1 MTEYCKAGCH
11 CIECNNLE
19 MYEAVRQAAIK
30 GIVDRNPEAF
40 KPRVTEDPKN
50 HAKGHLTGCHCRK
63 SACLKKYCEC
73 FTVSNLFAYYFGVF

>member
-1 MTEYCKAGCH
+1 
-11 CIECNNLE
+11 
-19 MYEAVRQAAIK
+19 MYENVRQVAIK

-50 HAKGHLTGCHCRK
+50 QAKGHLTGCHCRK

-73 FTVSNLFAYYFGVF
+73 FTVSKGNLYFFHLSQPVLTWIVI